1 MSAIEATTTTEFRF
15 TQAHF
20 RELSAMVEKLTG
32 NNFPDSKQTLVYSR
46 LVRRLRA
53 LGLQTFDEYCRL
65 VKSPTGSEELHQMA
79 EALTTNVT
87 KFFREDHHFT
97 HLKNKML
104 GPLIQRAKAGGRVR
118 IWSAGCS
125 SGQEPYSIALQILQA
140 LPDARGYDI
149 KILAT
154 DFSTK
159 VLDIGKRGRYP
170 LEELSGIPADMRASW
185 TDKFTEYFEIDEAAR
200 SLIQFK
206 HLNLMDPWPMK
217 GPFDVIFCR
226 NVMIYFTQDIQSR
239 LWARMIALQP
249 ADSVL
254 YIGHSERITGPATGK
269 LVLDGITTYRK
280 VERAS
285 A

>member
-1 MSAIEATTTTEFRF
+1 MSAVESGSEFRF
-15 TQAHF
+15 TQSHF
-20 RELSAMVEKLTG
+20 RELSGMVEKLTG

-46 LVRRLRA
+46 LARRLRA
-53 LGLQTFDEYCRL
+53 LGLQSFDDYCRL
-65 VKSPTGSEELHQMA
+65 VKSPHGQDELNQMA

-170 LEELSGIPADMRASW
+170 LEELPGIPADMRASW
-185 TDKFTEYFEIDEAAR
+185 TDKFADYFEIDEAAR

-206 HLNLMDPWPMK
+206 HLNLMEAWPMK

-226 NVMIYFTQDIQSR
+226 NVMIYFTQDIQSK
-239 LWARMIALQP
+239 LWARMVALQP
-249 ADSVL
+249 TDAVL
-254 YIGHSERITGPATGK
+254 YIGHSERITGSATGQ

-280 VERAS
+280 VERMAG
-285 A
+285 